1 MPKSKVRDKVKKKQK
16 IAPVIEQMAAE
27 DDKLE
32 SPSWLAP
39 VMVANFILGL
49 IWIVIF
55 YISGTNYPIPGIGAW
70 NMLVGFG
77 FVGIGFSLATRWY
90 WLARLNECCR
100 FHSKLSSSWKWN
112 FISDT
117 EFISQSIRANY
128 FP

>member
-1 MPKSKVRDKVKKKQK
+1 MPKSKVRDKVRKQK
-16 IAPVIEQMAAE
+16 KVAPAVEQFAAE
-27 DDKLE
+27 NEKLE

-90 WLARLNECCR
+90 
-100 FHSKLSSSWKWN
+100 
-112 FISDT
+112 
-117 EFISQSIRANY
+117 
-128 FP
+128 